1 MSTQPAIYFVKVGFG
16 PRIGCAWLER
26 NAEAT
31 DRATLIRDIIDT
43 QITDVMQI
51 LCVEDGLATD
61 VTEEIAMAVA
71 DWSAQKCE
79 PLHQKVIDW
88 VHDFGSAAVARELRA
103 A

>member
-1 MSTQPAIYFVKVGFG
+1 MTHQPAIYFVKCNFG
-16 PRIGCAWLER
+16 RQLGHAWIER
-26 NAEAT
+26 GADAT

-43 QITDVMQI
+43 QITDVLQI

-61 VTEEIAMAVA
+61 VTEEIALEVA
-71 DWSAQKCE
+71 NWSATKCE

-88 VHDFGSAAVARELRA
+88 VHDFGSAAVARELQA

>member
-1 MSTQPAIYFVKVGFG
+1 MSQTVTHFVKCNFG
-16 PRIGCAWLER
+16 PRIGHVWIER

-43 QITDVMQI
+43 QISDVIQI

-71 DWSAQKCE
+71 DWSAKKCE

-88 VHDFGSAAVARELRA
+88 VHDFGSAAVARELQA